1 MAVKI
6 SIADFL
12 RSVGDL
18 AKTIRDRYSE
28 GKENDAKQT
37 ETAVTADSE
46 EKKKLKDQLAAY
58 DKAYKDSP
66 YLTFHGYRV
75 AKGQPRQTEE
85 IDEEE
90 IARAAREKVSAETEK
105 KKEKAENSA
114 RIEEKDLTATAEA
127 EKERAEETERS
138 LLAAAENAKNAAK
151 SDLLKRG
158 LGRSSIAAEELNEL
172 DKAALTAA
180 GETRKNSRKRLASID
195 EELKTLKEELARV
208 LEEYDASAEKE
219 IAKEIETAT
228 EAKKKENREAE
239 EYNDAL
245 YADLAKQLNTV
256 AGKGYS
262 TDEKDSDEAVALRS
276 DKIRALYGYYSGLG
290 EKGKK
295 EFAADKD
302 FVRGQ
307 IGEDGYR
314 FLFRQLYE

>member
-219 IAKEIETAT
+219 IETAT